1 MMFKMRLRCQT
12 LVVLCYVVLTAADR
26 RNDLA
31 KLLSLSASNGDR
43 PAVNVNASDIPSS
56 YSSPYVSARTSRSPP
71 EFQKYAFRPRAL
83 NAEKAVY
90 YAKDNLN
97 MNTYKSEILFPGN
110 YIAIAKE
117 KSSEDRANDAAVSG
131 RFQPQTIPLTRDP
144 GFEARS
150 LDDDD
155 DDEENEKPEEFSA
168 LSATRRSL
176 SYIFGGGEAEAEED
190 EEEDEVEDEDHLDG
204 EFKGKHKK
212 KKSKLKYKKRYS
224 KYMMPLL
231 MAYKLKYLAIVPVM
245 IGGLVLLVGA
255 TGLAGFFFAL
265 FAATMAL
272 QKGGY

>member
-1 MMFKMRLRCQT
+1 MIKMRLRCQT
-12 LVVLCYVVLTAADR
+12 LVVLCYVVLAAADR

-31 KLLSLSASNGDR
+31 RLLSLSASNGDR
-43 PAVNVNASDIPSS
+43 PAGNMNASDVPSS
-56 YSSPYVSARTSRSPP
+56 YYASARTSRSPP
-71 EFQKYAFRPRAL
+71 EFQKYAFRPRTI
-83 NAEKAVY
+83 NTQQKEKAVY

-97 MNTYKSEILFPGN
+97 LNNYKSEILFPGN
-110 YIAIAKE
+110 YFAIAKE
-117 KSSEDRANDAAVSG
+117 KSGEDLANDAAVSG
-131 RFQPQTIPLTRDP
+131 RFQPQTIPLMRDP

-155 DDEENEKPEEFSA
+155 EEDEKPEEFSA
-168 LSATRRSL
+168 LAATRRSL

-190 EEEDEVEDEDHLDG
+190 EEEEEIEDEDQLDG

-212 KKSKLKYKKRYS
+212 KKSKLKYKKKYS